1 MSEPS
6 SFSYSRRP
14 WLWGVMAGLLVLL
27 CGATAT
33 GSALLAYLTLRLPV
47 MASGGLSMWVR
58 QAAPSAGGVNR
69 IVVVSEDGSLRTL
82 NPDGTGRRLYHLS
95 DLSFRFPAWSPDGAS
110 IAAIGSNASESG
122 VYVLRDADNPQATA
136 LFHSQ
141 GRAPFYLYWSPNST
155 QIAFLANDPETGIGL
170 WLADRERK
178 DKARQISSGRPYY
191 WQWLQN
197 SAELFVHSG
206 GEGAEARLGFLKVED
221 GGSGANIAP
230 PGVFQAP
237 GLSPSGAYLAF
248 AEEVG
253 SQKSQV
259 VIQARQG
266 SERQTAPCSGAV
278 AMSWSPGSDQLAFIS
293 PPVPAPHHFG
303 PLRLLTPKTGEDR
316 TLTGRTVVAFFWSP
330 DGRSIA
336 YLSPA
341 GSGNDS
347 GAGLPSTA
355 TLASTQPQGQS
366 LLLDLWLLDVSSGS
380 QRLLTTFQPGR
391 LFLEQ
396 FLPYFDQYAFS
407 HRLWSPASDAL
418 LLPLTESDG
427 TERVYLVPTGGQSP
441 RPLVEGTIGFWSQ
454 N

>member
-6 SFSYSRRP
+6 SFSYSQRP
-14 WLWGVMAGLLVLL
+14 WLWGVVAGLLVLL
-27 CGATAT
+27 CGATAM
-33 GSALLAYLTLRLPV
+33 GSALLAYLALHSPV
-47 MASGGLSMWVR
+47 MASERLSGLVR
-58 QAAPSAGGVNR
+58 QDAPAASGVNR
-69 IVVVSEDGSLRTL
+69 IVVVSADGSLRTL

-110 IAAIGSNASESG
+110 IAALGSNASESG
-122 VYVLRDADNPQATA
+122 VYVLQDADNPQATA
-136 LFHSQ
+136 LFLSQ
-141 GRAPFYLYWSPNST
+141 DRAPFYLYWSPNST
-155 QIAFLANDPETGIGL
+155 QIAFLANDPEAGIGL
-170 WLADRERK
+170 WLADRVHK
-178 DKARQISSGRPYY
+178 DKARQISSGQPYY

-206 GEGAEARLGFLKVED
+206 GEGLAARLAFLKVED
-221 GGSGANIAP
+221 GNSGANVAP

-248 AEEVG
+248 AEEMG
-253 SQKSQV
+253 SQHSQV

-266 SERQTAPCSGAV
+266 GDRQTAPYAGAV
-278 AMSWSPGSDQLAFIS
+278 AMSWSPSSDQLAFIS

-303 PLRLLTPKTGEDR
+303 PLRLLDPETGDNR

-336 YLSPA
+336 YLAPA

-347 GAGLPSTA
+347 GAALPSKT
-355 TLASTQPQGQS
+355 TLASTQPQGQG

-380 QRLLTTFQPGR
+380 QRLLTTFQPGE

-396 FLPYFDQYAFS
+396 FLPYFDQYALS

-427 TERVYLVPTGGQSP
+427 TERVYLLPTGGQSP

>member
-1 MSEPS
+1 M
-6 SFSYSRRP
+6 
-14 WLWGVMAGLLVLL
+14 
-27 CGATAT
+27 
-33 GSALLAYLTLRLPV
+33 AYLTVRPFV
-47 MASGGLSMWVR
+47 MASGTLTPGVR
-58 QAAPSAGGVNR
+58 QPAPLAGGLNR

-82 NPDGTGRRLYHLS
+82 NPDGSGRRLYHLS

-122 VYVLRDADNPQATA
+122 VYVLKDADDPQATA
-136 LFHSQ
+136 LFLSQ
-141 GRAPFYLYWSPNST
+141 SRAPFYLYWAPDSS
-155 QIAFLANDPETGIGL
+155 QIAFLANDPVGGIGL

-178 DKARQISSGRPYY
+178 DRVRQLSSGQPYY
-191 WQWLQN
+191 WQWLSD

-206 GEGAEARLGFLKVED
+206 GAGTAARLDFLQVQD
-221 GGSGANIAP
+221 GGRGPNIAP
-230 PGVFQAP
+230 PGQFQAP

-248 AEEVG
+248 AEEIG

-266 SERQTAPCSGAV
+266 SERQAAPHSGAA
-278 AMSWSPGSDQLAFIS
+278 AMSWSPGSDQLAYIS
-293 PPVPAPHHFG
+293 PPAPAPHHFG
-303 PLRLLTPKTGEDR
+303 SLRLLTPETGADR
-316 TLTGRTVVAFFWSP
+316 TLTARTVVAFFWSP

-341 GSGNDS
+341 GSGNGS

-355 TLASTQPQGQS
+355 ILTSAHSQAQS
-366 LLLDLWLLDVSSGS
+366 LLLDLWLVDVSSGS

-396 FLPYFDQYAFS
+396 FLPYFDQYALS

-418 LLPLTESDG
+418 LVPLTESDG
-427 TERVYLVPTGGQSP
+427 TERVYIVPTGGESP
-441 RPLVEGTIGFWSQ
+441 RPLVEGTLGFWSQ